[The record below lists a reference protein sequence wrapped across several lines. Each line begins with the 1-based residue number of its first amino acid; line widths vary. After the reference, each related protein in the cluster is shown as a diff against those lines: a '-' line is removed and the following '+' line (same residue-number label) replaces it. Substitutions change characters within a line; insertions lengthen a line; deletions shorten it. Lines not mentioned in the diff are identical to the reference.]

1 MIRTRTKPKTDSFV
15 LRNDNPLELLQ
26 EFLIN
31 RRDYIASSK
40 TYKDDELVILEN
52 KLYLDVLERLIKF
65 TKN

>member
-1 MIRTRTKPKTDSFV
+1 MKRTRRNVDNFV
-15 LRNDNPLELLQ
+15 NRNDNPLDLLY

-40 TYKDDELVILEN
+40 TYKDNELVILEN
-52 KLYLDVLERLIKF
+52 KLYLDVLGRLIKF